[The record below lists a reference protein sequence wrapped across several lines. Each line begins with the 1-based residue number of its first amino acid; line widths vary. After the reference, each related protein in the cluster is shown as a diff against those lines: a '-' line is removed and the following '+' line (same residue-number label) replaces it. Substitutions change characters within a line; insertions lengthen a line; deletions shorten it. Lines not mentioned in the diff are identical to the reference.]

1 MGHEMTG
8 SAQSGRFGL
17 TGEGDGG
24 DGDVRHPAGYRVP
37 GRRLYRRRRLGR
49 LTNRSLDKNDVRR

>member
-8 SAQSGRFGL
+8 PAQSGRFGL

-24 DGDVRHPAGYRVP
+24 DGDVRHLLGAECRVGGCIVDEDWAG
-37 GRRLYRRRRLGR
+37 
-49 LTNRSLDKNDVRR
+49 